1 MNNNYDL
8 LVDLIYNDFI
18 IRKNITIEHA
28 DSIIW
33 LFKCDHITVHMH
45 YVNHEENNN
54 LKYQFINDILE
65 NSNTNIHA
73 PTVSNIKMLKYIH
86 EILLINGK

>member
-33 LFKCDHITVHMH
+33 LFKCDQITVHMH